1 MERDLETLRTY
12 DFCVGSETSAAVELG
27 PISFKHGLI
36 APSFSELD
44 LTSSLDLV
52 SVFDLREPGLREP
65 EDVRLPV
72 WASRLGSQWG
82 GNSLEA
88 IVIHEPRYDL
98 RSPPFGPFGPVKGQL
113 EVLGS
118 FLIGNVSPMVD
129 SSHWGQ
135 GRRGLL
141 CPSASC
147 LTLRVPWR
155 RCGPY
160 LACCV
165 DLRPGWKLDNVEISP
180 WLQPSSNIFELTLLH
195 RRYEIAAM
203 GLATSRKLAL
213 KSKLCTAP

>member
-12 DFCVGSETSAAVELG
+12 EFYAFARETSAAVELG

-88 IVIHEPRYDL
+88 IIIHEPRYDL

-118 FLIGNVSPMVD
+118 FLIGNVSPMVGLSPLEIRKKRTPLHTSKRFCD
-129 SSHWGQ
+129 TRIVEAVWTLPCLPRRSS
-135 GRRGLL
+135 
-141 CPSASC
+141 
-147 LTLRVPWR
+147 TRV
-155 RCGPY
+155 GE
-160 LACCV
+160 
-165 DLRPGWKLDNVEISP
+165 LDNVEISP

-203 GLATSRKLAL
+203 GLATSLGSWL
-213 KSKLCTAP
+213 LEI